1 MHKLYGM
8 QVSYTFCHS
17 LTFSHIFFNINNI
30 FFAFRP
36 FVFFPDARRN
46 DALAK
51 KWCTAWRLKSKKDL
65 QINEKDTIIL
75 GVNSLFYFFLEN
87 FTFSPLG
94 FFACTL
100 HMILQGITTF
110 FILVNKFFV
119 NRFLYSFPNIFLI
132 IFQLN
137 KLIFYFLIFFCLN
150 VTFIWLPPPDIL
162 PTSQRSRKKNMGPEK
177 RITSGIFQTKPM
189 WHDFLSGQIGI

>member
-30 FFAFRP
+30 FFALRP
-36 FVFFPDARRN
+36 FVFFQMREEMMHSRRN
-46 DALAK
+46 DALPDVWKAK
-51 KWCTAWRLKSKKDL
+51 KIYKLTKKIQLYLVSIVSSIFLRKFYIFPAW
-65 QINEKDTIIL
+65 
-75 GVNSLFYFFLEN
+75 V
-87 FTFSPLG
+87 
-94 FFACTL
+94 FACTL

-137 KLIFYFLIFFCLN
+137 NLIFNFLIFFCLN

>member
-94 FFACTL
+94 FLHAPYTWYCKASQPFLFSLINFLLTDFYTL
-100 HMILQGITTF
+100 
-110 FILVNKFFV
+110 
-119 NRFLYSFPNIFLI
+119 FLT
-132 IFQLN
+132 
-137 KLIFYFLIFFCLN
+137 YF
-150 VTFIWLPPPDIL
+150 
-162 PTSQRSRKKNMGPEK
+162 
-177 RITSGIFQTKPM
+177 
-189 WHDFLSGQIGI
+189 